1 MPDMTMSQAAEWTG
15 LGRATI
21 HKAIQSG
28 RLSAEKVDGGTY
40 RINPA
45 ELARVY
51 PPATRRKIPESTAD
65 TAKLTAMA
73 ELMAAKDREIALH
86 RAAAEKAEA
95 VAADLRAERDKLLG
109 MVEAAQLR
117 LAHEPRE
124 AAPGAALQAAAPAPA
139 PAMLPRARAWVR
151 AQLGRL

>member
-51 PPATRRKIPESTAD
+51 PPASHRKTPESTSD
-65 TAKLTAMA
+65 IAKLTAVA

-86 RAAAEKAEA
+86 REAAAKADA
-95 VAADLRAERDKLLG
+95 VAADLRTERDRLLG
-109 MVEAAQLR
+109 IVEAANR
-117 LAHEPRE
+117 VLAHERE
-124 AAPGAALQAAAPAPA
+124 AAAPGTAIQAAAPAPA
-139 PAMLPRARAWVR
+139 PVMLPRLRARVR
-151 AQLGRL
+151 ALLGRL